1 VPHPETAASA
11 PDQAT
16 EDLLEAR
23 RELAQDVLGLSAG
36 RWHGCAEAAGECPL
50 WQRLLAPAIVN
61 LQREPEHVS
70 ERFAERF
77 RHSLSYAM
85 FLLLPIFAGLLAL
98 VYRRQRKYYGEHLVF
113 ALHLHSF
120 WFLLSLVFLLL
131 PETAGL
137 ILPFWFAGYGF
148 WAIHRVYGESLG
160 ATLLRG
166 TAVMLLYG
174 LVLGLGTAALS
185 LALLAT

>member
-1 VPHPETAASA
+1 
-11 PDQAT
+11 
-16 EDLLEAR
+16 
-23 RELAQDVLGLSAG
+23 
-36 RWHGCAEAAGECPL
+36 
-50 WQRLLAPAIVN
+50 
-61 LQREPEHVS
+61 
-70 ERFAERF
+70 
-77 RHSLSYAM
+77 
-85 FLLLPIFAGLLAL
+85 
-98 VYRRQRKYYGEHLVF
+98 
-113 ALHLHSF
+113 
-120 WFLLSLVFLLL
+120 
-131 PETAGL
+131 L